1 MQEIERAYHDVRK
14 AVYDLIWLT
23 AHLYKDAPGGKLTC
37 PMRSQLEKY
46 VDGKMVVFD
55 MMAKDHLYDQKMLL
69 KEIVLTFL
77 KENLEDYFRSFVFEE
92 EEHLSKYEAYKQE
105 CLRVLSQSI
114 P

>member
-1 MQEIERAYHDVRK
+1 MMPEIERVYHDVRK
-14 AVYDLIWLT
+14 AVYDLIWFT

-55 MMAKDHLYDQKMLL
+55 MMVEDHHNQEIQL

-77 KENLEDYFRSFVFEE
+77 KENLEDRFRSFVFEE
-92 EEHLSKYEAYKQE
+92 EEHLSKYEAYKRE
-105 CLRVLSQSI
+105 CLKVLSQSI